1 MPQRAGDDMARRWR
15 IGLVLLGGFL
25 ACPRASVV
33 SAPPPEPTE
42 APMPRPVST
51 QSYRKSLEEMTRA
64 KGSVA
69 TGQDNGVV
77 LQVQAKSRR
86 LATTNRQ
93 VLDFEWTISYEGPRK
108 PLIILAP
115 SLTNFTAGQ
124 TYVRFHAF
132 PKGSEVGRSTVV
144 ASPNL
149 ADKVGV
155 INAIKFGLPREYYLT
170 VRKKQQATGRET
182 VPLNDLKQHYLK
194 KYSTEFSATTAPD
207 FYAELVHEPWDRG
220 RVHDLDAW
228 TGELRVVLRVHPTP
242 TMW

>member
-1 MPQRAGDDMARRWR
+1 MARRWR

-86 LATTNRQ
+86 LATT
-93 VLDFEWTISYEGPRK
+93 I
-108 PLIILAP
+108 PLRDRHRATAIL
-115 SLTNFTAGQ
+115 
-124 TYVRFHAF
+124 
-132 PKGSEVGRSTVV
+132 
-144 ASPNL
+144 
-149 ADKVGV
+149 
-155 INAIKFGLPREYYLT
+155 GLR
-170 VRKKQQATGRET
+170 
-182 VPLNDLKQHYLK
+182 
-194 KYSTEFSATTAPD
+194 
-207 FYAELVHEPWDRG
+207 
-220 RVHDLDAW
+220 
-228 TGELRVVLRVHPTP
+228 
-242 TMW
+242 